1 VAGDYVSCALADW
14 AAERRAI
21 EAIRRRVFVD
31 EQKIPEKD
39 EFDGE
44 DASCLHVLA
53 RLNRDPVGTGRLNP
67 AGKIGRIAV
76 VAGRRGQGIG
86 SQILRDLLDAA
97 RQAGIREPFLHAQLQ
112 AVPFYEKF
120 GFSREG
126 EEFDEA
132 GIPHV
137 RMSLVLE

>member
-1 VAGDYVSCALADW
+1 MADPVVSCGPADW

-31 EQKIPEKD
+31 EQRIPEKD
-39 EFDGE
+39 EFDAE
-44 DASCLHVLA
+44 DAASLHVLA

-76 VAGRRGQGIG
+76 IAGQRGRGIG
-86 SQILRDLLDAA
+86 SQILRELLESA
-97 RQAGIREPFLHAQLQ
+97 RRLGVREPFLHAQLQ

-120 GFSREG
+120 GFSSRG
-126 EEFDEA
+126 EVFDEA

>member
-1 VAGDYVSCALADW
+1 MAVPQVECSTSDW
-14 AAERRAI
+14 TTERRAI
-21 EAIRRRVFVD
+21 ESVRRRVFVE
-31 EQKIPEKD
+31 EQEIPEKD
-39 EFDGE
+39 EFDAE
-44 DASCLHVLA
+44 DACSVHVLA

>member
-1 VAGDYVSCALADW
+1 MAGASVSCALAHW
-14 AAERRAI
+14 AAERRTI

-86 SQILRDLLDAA
+86 SQILRELLDAA
-97 RQAGIREPFLHAQLQ
+97 RQVGIREPFLHAQLQ

>member
-1 VAGDYVSCALADW
+1 MAVPQVECSPADRS
-14 AAERRAI
+14 ADRRAI
-21 EAIRRRVFVD
+21 ESIRRGVFVE
-31 EQKIPEKD
+31 EQEIPEKD
-39 EFDGE
+39 EFDAD
-44 DASCLHVLA
+44 DACSVHVLA

>member
-1 VAGDYVSCALADW
+1 MASVATAADW
-14 AAERRAI
+14 PEVVALRT
-21 EAIRRRVFVD
+21 RVFVD
-31 EQKIPEKD
+31 EQGIPEKD
-39 EFDGE
+39 EFDAE
-44 DASCLHVLA
+44 DADCLHVLV

-86 SQILRDLLDAA
+86 SQILRELLDTA
-97 RQAGIREPFLHAQLQ
+97 RRVGIREPFLHAQLQ

>member
-1 VAGDYVSCALADW
+1 MAVGQVACSLAEWPAD
-14 AAERRAI
+14 RGAI
-21 EAIRRRVFVD
+21 EAIRRRVFVE
-31 EQKIPEKD
+31 EQEIPEKD

-44 DASCLHVLA
+44 DACCLHVLA

-76 VAGRRGQGIG
+76 IAGLRGRGVG
-86 SQILRDLLDAA
+86 SQILRALLQEA
-97 RQAGIREPFLHAQLQ
+97 RRAGIHEPFLHAQVQ

-126 EEFDEA
+126 GVFDEA